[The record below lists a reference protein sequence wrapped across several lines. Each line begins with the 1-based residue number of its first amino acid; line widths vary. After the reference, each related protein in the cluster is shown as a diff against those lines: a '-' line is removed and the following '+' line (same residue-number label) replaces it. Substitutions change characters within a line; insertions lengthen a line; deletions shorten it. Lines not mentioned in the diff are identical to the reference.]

1 MKTPLSLGVAKRLLG
16 NFLMSFKIRRSSETD
31 KDVMETEKIEGGN
44 EKEALSQGFTLITS
58 CAEPD
63 VLSSSPSEIQESA
76 DSLFTRSPK
85 ANKPLGEISTMM
97 TTSELVLNRQGIF
110 YYAFIKTAF

>member
-1 MKTPLSLGVAKRLLG
+1 MSLE
-16 NFLMSFKIRRSSETD
+16 IRRSSETD
-31 KDVMETEKIEGGN
+31 KDVMGTEKIEGGN

-58 CAEPD
+58 CAEPA

-85 ANKPLGEISTMM
+85 ANKPLGEISPMM
-97 TTSELVLNRQGIF
+97 TTSELVLNRQGISH
-110 YYAFIKTAF
+110 YASF